1 MTMTENEMLQA
12 QIDELKKVVDRLQ
25 SGETRYESMYA
36 RARRI
41 RKKALERY
49 YGTWDEFR
57 HAQISCTPNG
67 KKWSD
72 REFLQTGCNKLI
84 DIIFKHGNNCTAG
97 TNIGMMLKTE
107 NDLKEYE
114 EIANYVVDCVYSKV
128 KQLREKKGYSVEAE
142 DVHN

>member
-1 MTMTENEMLQA
+1 MTENEMLQA

-25 SGETRYESMYA
+25 SGETRFESMNV

-41 RKKALERY
+41 RQKAIEKY

-57 HAQISCTPNG
+57 KSQIACTPNG

-72 REFLQTGCNKLI
+72 RDFLQSGCNKLT
-84 DIIFKHGNNCTAG
+84 DIIFKHGNDYTAG

-107 NDLKEYE
+107 KDLAEYE
-114 EIANYVVDCVYSKV
+114 EIANYVVNCVYSKV
-128 KQLREKKGYSVEAE
+128 KELREKKGYSVE
-142 DVHN
+142 V